1 MHHLPT
7 RPILIDWEFCT
18 LLGKFFRSMPHTECP
33 ESNEYSPNNHVVL
46 DPIQNSP
53 LLNRLGLTTNAFTE
67 LGQHLTTEQ
76 WVTVR
81 QTQQQRKNWD
91 VKISSEGKY
100 TYKPK
105 DLEIIPGL
113 QAAIYN

>member
-1 MHHLPT
+1 
-7 RPILIDWEFCT
+7 
-18 LLGKFFRSMPHTECP
+18 MPHTECP

-81 QTQQQRKNWD
+81 QTQQQRKNRD

>member
-1 MHHLPT
+1 
-7 RPILIDWEFCT
+7 
-18 LLGKFFRSMPHTECP
+18 LLGEFVLSFFLSLFFIEQRGLIQCR
-33 ESNEYSPNNHVVL
+33 PNNHVVL

-53 LLNRLGLTTNAFTE
+53 LLQRLGLTTNAFTE
-67 LGQHLTTEQ
+67 LGQHLTTEE

-81 QTQQQRKNWD
+81 QTQQQRKNRD
-91 VKISSEGKY
+91 VQISAEGKY